1 MFPTHPSS
9 LHCGKQEVR
18 LRGSAPIVN
27 QGSNDERGEPG
38 VPQPAPAPDDTSR
51 KTTLVGVPRPAFAPP
66 PTTAS
71 AVRTGETVIT
81 PTPTRPGP
89 GSRAPTQRTNTRA
102 NLRVQPPAS
111 GVAAGEFESAEG
123 ALDKALDD
131 AFTDATHVGPHPAGE
146 GSVVTDEATQAEI
159 QRLFAQIAAHHSAQI
174 RDFVL
179 ELSHGDT
186 TRQWAELCAPAVGAL
201 KRAAATIK
209 HDRLVTTLE
218 EFERA
223 LRAAL
228 RSNFVSITGDY
239 RKSLL
244 IGYDRLKEVLPA
256 AFDVRS
262 DRDRREPVII
272 DSLLRQVP
280 GMHALCI
287 ARLYAAGVTSLSAF
301 FRARPADL
309 CATAGID
316 PDLARAIVE
325 HFEAYRIEREQTAP
339 DRGRKSE
346 RNELRSIIDTLAA
359 RETEYRQA
367 EENEDRRRKREIR
380 NERTALVQRLD
391 LLLAQLGE
399 IDLVNEL
406 KRIPVDRKIKRIDRY
421 LRQPVPQ

>member
-1 MFPTHPSS
+1 MSVRSGDTVVTPNPSR
-9 LHCGKQEVR
+9 V
-18 LRGSAPIVN
+18 A
-27 QGSNDERGEPG
+27 
-38 VPQPAPAPDDTSR
+38 
-51 KTTLVGVPRPAFAPP
+51 
-66 PTTAS
+66 
-71 AVRTGETVIT
+71 
-81 PTPTRPGP
+81 PGP
-89 GSRAPTQRTNTRA
+89 SSRAPTQRTTTRRV
-102 NLRVQPPAS
+102 LKVQPPALAVAS
-111 GVAAGEFESAEG
+111 GEIQSNESEG
-123 ALDKALDD
+123 AFDRELDAAFSD
-131 AFTDATHVGPHPAGE
+131 AAHVGPLPAGE

-186 TRQWAELCAPAVGAL
+186 TRQWAELCAPAVGSL

-209 HDRLVTTLE
+209 HGRLVSALE

-228 RSNFVSITGDY
+228 RSNLAMVTGEY
-239 RKSLL
+239 RRSLMV
-244 IGYDRLKEVLPA
+244 GYDQLREVLPA
-256 AFDVRS
+256 AFDIRS

-287 ARLYAAGVTSLSAF
+287 ARLYAAGVTSLAAF

-316 PDLARAIVE
+316 PDIARAIVE
-325 HFEAYRIEREQTAP
+325 HFEVYRIQREQTAP

-346 RNELRSIIDTLAA
+346 RNELRTIIDTLAA
-359 RETEYRQA
+359 REREYRDA

-380 NERTALVQRLD
+380 NERNALVQRLD

-406 KRIPVDRKIKRIDRY
+406 KRIPVERKIKRIDRY
-421 LRQPVPQ
+421 LRQPVPT

>member
-1 MFPTHPSS
+1 
-9 LHCGKQEVR
+9 
-18 LRGSAPIVN
+18 VN
-27 QGSNDERGEPG
+27 QGSNDERGESG

-66 PTTAS
+66 PSTAI
-71 AVRTGETVIT
+71 RTGETVIT
-81 PTPTRPGP
+81 PTPTRPGAA
-89 GSRAPTQRTNTRA
+89 SRAPTQRTNTRS
-102 NLRVQPPAS
+102 NLRVQPPAT
-111 GVAAGEFESAEG
+111 GVAAGEFQSPE
-123 ALDKALDD
+123 ALDRELDA
-131 AFTDATHVGPHPAGE
+131 AFSDATHVGPHPAGE
-146 GSVVTDEATQAEI
+146 GNVATDEATQAEI

-186 TRQWAELCAPAVGAL
+186 TRQWAELCAPAVGSL

-209 HDRLVTTLE
+209 HDLLVVTLE

-223 LRAAL
+223 LKAAL

-244 IGYDRLKEVLPA
+244 IGYERLKQVLPA

-287 ARLYAAGVTSLSAF
+287 ARLYAAGVSSLTALYS
-301 FRARPADL
+301 ARPADL

-325 HFEAYRIEREQTAP
+325 HFEAYRIERGQTAP
-339 DRGRKSE
+339 DKGRKSE

-359 RETEYRQA
+359 REQEYREA

-421 LRQPVPQ
+421 LRQPVPT

>member
-1 MFPTHPSS
+1 MNH
-9 LHCGKQEVR
+9 
-18 LRGSAPIVN
+18 
-27 QGSNDERGEPG
+27 GSNDERGEPG
-38 VPQPAPAPDDTSR
+38 GVPEPAPAHDDSAKR
-51 KTTLVGVPRPAFAPP
+51 TTLVGVPRPSFAPP
-66 PTTAS
+66 PTPS
-71 AVRTGETVIT
+71 LSRTGDTVIS
-81 PTPTRPGP
+81 PPPARVGP
-89 GSRAPTQRTNTRA
+89 APSSRAPTQRTNTRRA
-102 NLRVQPPAS
+102 LRVQPPTT
-111 GVAAGEFESAEG
+111 GVAAGEIESAE
-123 ALDKALDD
+123 ASFDKELDA
-131 AFTDATHVGPHPAGE
+131 AFSEAAHEGPHPSGE
-146 GSVVTDEATQAEI
+146 GTVATDEATQAEI

-209 HDRLVTTLE
+209 HDRLVKALE
-218 EFERA
+218 EYERA

-228 RSNFVSITGDY
+228 RANLPTITGEY
-239 RKSLL
+239 RRSLL

-256 AFDVRS
+256 AFDIRS

-280 GMHALCI
+280 GIHALCI
-287 ARLYAAGVTSLSAF
+287 DRLYAAGVTSLSAF
-301 FRARPADL
+301 YRARPADL

-325 HFEAYRIEREQTAP
+325 HFEAYRIEREQSAP

-346 RNELRSIIDTLAA
+346 RNELRALIETLAQ
-359 RETEYRQA
+359 REREYREA
-367 EENEDRRRKREIR
+367 EESEDRRRKRELR

-406 KRIPVDRKIKRIDRY
+406 KRIPVDRKIKRIDRW
-421 LRQPVPQ
+421 LRQPVPTT